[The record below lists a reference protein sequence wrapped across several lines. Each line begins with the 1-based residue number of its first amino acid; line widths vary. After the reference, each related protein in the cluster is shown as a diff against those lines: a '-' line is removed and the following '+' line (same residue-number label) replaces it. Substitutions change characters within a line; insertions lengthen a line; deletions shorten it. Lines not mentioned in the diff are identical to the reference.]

1 MYYICIIFYYI
12 VLYYIILYIILYH
25 IILYHII
32 LYTFGTRK
40 NKRDGL
46 HKTSSRLWSALQD
59 FMLHHPK
66 RHGPITVVPGEE
78 FDSFHPLGHF
88 GGDWCLHRLGPSH
101 CDGKPGV
108 HCQVGRWWGCRDGGQ
123 LCSWHLPLC
132 IHPVLWAEMKSVSET
147 FQMPSGSIKVLI
159 TCYIGWWWLMRFVS
173 FLFRWL
179 DHLFQGA
186 PALRYFPHFPNA
198 EGLPAEN
205 IPHHHTVSSQS
216 SFPSF
221 PESSRSGLLFVSTE
235 NKTQSWDALN
245 KTFSGWCWGPSF

>member
-1 MYYICIIFYYI
+1 
-12 VLYYIILYIILYH
+12 
-25 IILYHII
+25 
-32 LYTFGTRK
+32 
-40 NKRDGL
+40 
-46 HKTSSRLWSALQD
+46 
-59 FMLHHPK
+59 
-66 RHGPITVVPGEE
+66 
-78 FDSFHPLGHF
+78 
-88 GGDWCLHRLGPSH
+88 
-101 CDGKPGV
+101 
-108 HCQVGRWWGCRDGGQ
+108 
-123 LCSWHLPLC
+123 
-132 IHPVLWAEMKSVSET
+132 MKSVSET